1 MMEMLRRR
9 LNYGDDTTESMSM
22 TFDGWNTYKTKLLFD
37 GWAVETKWEFALSCV
52 AVVFFAVMYQ
62 AMRFLVYVV
71 EDTMHP
77 QADPSFST
85 LVESS
90 LEGAGGGR
98 MGRASD
104 GGGYQ
109 LAGID
114 AENPLT
120 NTGAS
125 SATKRPV
132 AAADE
137 LSSTR
142 YIWLRL
148 LHSLLSGLNYGLALL
163 LMLLAMTYNPSIFI
177 SLISGYALGDFIFFA
192 RMRPSSESCH

>member
-1 MMEMLRRR
+1 MALRRR
-9 LNYGDDTTESMSM
+9 LNYADDTTESMSM
-22 TFDGWNTYKTKLLFD
+22 TFDGWNTYRTKLLFD
-37 GWAVETKWEFALSCV
+37 GWAVETQWEFALSCV
-52 AVVFFAVMYQ
+52 AVVFFAVIYQ

-77 QADPSFST
+77 QIDPSFST

-90 LEGAGGGR
+90 LEGEGHSVGGGAK
-98 MGRASD
+98 GRTSD
-104 GGGYQ
+104 ARGYQ
-109 LAGID
+109 LAGTD
-114 AENPLT
+114 PENPV
-120 NTGAS
+120 AS
-125 SATKRPV
+125 TTAPKRPT
-132 AAADE
+132 ADDE

-148 LHSLLSGLNYGLALL
+148 LHSVLSGLNYGLALL

>member
-1 MMEMLRRR
+1 M
-9 LNYGDDTTESMSM
+9 
-22 TFDGWNTYKTKLLFD
+22 
-37 GWAVETKWEFALSCV
+37 ETKWEFALSCV
-52 AVVFFAVMYQ
+52 AVVFFAVIYQ

-77 QADPSFST
+77 QIDPSFST

-90 LEGAGGGR
+90 LEGEGHPVGGGAK
-98 MGRASD
+98 GRASD
-104 GGGYQ
+104 ARGYQ
-109 LAGID
+109 LAGTD
-114 AENPLT
+114 PENPVVGT
-120 NTGAS
+120 TAP
-125 SATKRPV
+125 KRPT
-132 AAADE
+132 ADDE

-148 LHSLLSGLNYGLALL
+148 LHSVLSGLNYGLALL

>member
-62 AMRFLVYVV
+62 AMRFLLYVV

-77 QADPSFST
+77 QADSSFST

-90 LEGAGGGR
+90 LEGRGGR
-98 MGRASD
+98 KGRTSD
-104 GGGYQ
+104 SGGYQ
-109 LAGID
+109 LD
-114 AENPLT
+114 STHAENPLT
-120 NTGAS
+120 STGS
-125 SATKRPV
+125 SSTTKRP
-132 AAADE
+132 ADADE

-142 YIWLRL
+142 YMWLRL